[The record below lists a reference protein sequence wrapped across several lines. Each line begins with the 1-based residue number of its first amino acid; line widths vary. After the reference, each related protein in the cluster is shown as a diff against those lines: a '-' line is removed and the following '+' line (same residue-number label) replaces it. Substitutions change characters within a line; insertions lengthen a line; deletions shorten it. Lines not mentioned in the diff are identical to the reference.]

1 MITKSRAIRD
11 ALTHFLTN
19 LVLGQFI
26 EPVNYNYGTSF
37 HFWDKKEYRNVPLPL
52 IFCPAYL
59 QAERSILDLF
69 ACKCDSFLLTF
80 QTDSL

>member
-26 EPVNYNYGTSF
+26 ELVYCNYGTSF
-37 HFWDKKEYRNVPLPL
+37 HFWDKIENRNVPLAS
-52 IFCPAYL
+52 IFSPAYL

>member
-26 EPVNYNYGTSF
+26 EPVNCNYRTTF
-37 HFWDKKEYRNVPLPL
+37 HFSDKKENWNVPLAS

-59 QAERSILDLF
+59 QVEPSILDLF